1 MKTATIAL
9 LTDFGIYDPYVGIM
23 KGVISSIAPDAPLI
37 DLTHQVSPG
46 DIQQAAYYLWQ
57 ASRDLPGN
65 TVFLAVVDPGVGTD
79 RKGIYLQRGKQIFIG
94 PDNGLFSYLGFKS
107 QFSAWEL
114 TNPKYQ
120 LETSS
125 TTFHGR
131 DIFAPA
137 AAYAAKGAA
146 GPDFGESVEGMET
159 LPKPHLEVF
168 PLTIEGEIVSTD
180 RFGNLITSLG
190 TFRRETGGLILDSW
204 VDSQSASLPGGAVL
218 QVKVDEGTFPVVST
232 FAEIPVGQ
240 CAGLIGSTGLLEI
253 VSNLK
258 SAADLLGLG
267 RGARVSLS
275 WS

>member
-1 MKTATIAL
+1 MKPPTIAL

-37 DLTHQVSPG
+37 DLTHQVAPG

-57 ASRDLPGN
+57 ASRDLPGD
-65 TVFLAVVDPGVGTD
+65 TIFLAVVDPGVGTE
-79 RKGIYLQRGKQIFIG
+79 RKGIFLQRGKQIFIG

-107 QFSAWEL
+107 QLAAWEL
-114 TNPKYQ
+114 SNPKYQ

-137 AAYAAKGAA
+137 AAYAAKGTA
-146 GPDFGESVEGMET
+146 GPEFGEAVEDLQT
-159 LPKPHLEVF
+159 LPKPHLELT
-168 PLTIEGEIVSTD
+168 PLSIEGEVVSTD

-190 TFRRETGGLILDSW
+190 TFNRDAGVLTLDSW
-204 VDSQSASLPGGAVL
+204 IDTQTASLPGDAVL
-218 QVKVDEGTFPVVST
+218 QVKVEGGTYPVVST
-232 FAEIPVGQ
+232 FAEIPIGQ

-258 SAADLLGLG
+258 SAAELLGLN
-267 RGARVSLS
+267 RGAQVSLS

>member
-1 MKTATIAL
+1 MPTPTIAL

-23 KGVISSIAPDAPLI
+23 KGVISSIAPEIPLI
-37 DLTHQVSPG
+37 DLTHQVAPG

-57 ASRDLPGN
+57 ASRDLPLE
-65 TVFLAVVDPGVGTD
+65 TIFLAVVDPGVGTD
-79 RKGIYLQRGKQIFIG
+79 RKGLYLKRGGQIFIG
-94 PDNGLFSYLGFKS
+94 PDNGLFSYLGYKS
-107 QFSAWEL
+107 ELTAWEL

-120 LETSS
+120 LDTSS

-137 AAYAAKGAA
+137 AAYAAQGVT
-146 GPDFGESVEGMET
+146 GPAFGEEIEQILLLAQPYFELT
-159 LPKPHLEVF
+159 PPH
-168 PLTIEGEIVSTD
+168 IQGEIISTD

-190 TFRRETGGLILDSW
+190 TFTKETGSLVLDSW
-204 VDSQSASLPGGAVL
+204 VNDQTASLPSTAAL
-218 QVKVDEGTFPVVST
+218 QVQVRDQTLPVVST
-232 FAEIPVGQ
+232 FAQIPVGE

-258 SAADLLGLG
+258 SAADLLGLD
-267 RGARVSLS
+267 RGEPVSLS